1 MPSGPGDSAADIPGI
16 WSRVGSEGAQ
26 LQGGGL
32 EETHRK
38 ETLRWSAASRLE
50 LSFVTKVFN

>member
-1 MPSGPGDSAADIPGI
+1 MPAGPGDSAADLPGI

-26 LQGGGL
+26 LRGGGL

-38 ETLRWSAASRLE
+38 ETLR
-50 LSFVTKVFN
+50 

>member
-1 MPSGPGDSAADIPGI
+1 MTLGMLLKFSGLSMPAGPGDSAADLPGI

-26 LQGGGL
+26 LRGGGL

-38 ETLRWSAASRLE
+38 ETLR
-50 LSFVTKVFN
+50 